1 MYAGFPRLHVTE
13 SQEAVDIDF
22 ELTNEKGCVKVT
34 ELPVPKVVNLSFP
47 AVCALLYNA
56 RTATSSRN
64 IFGSVIGL
72 QLRDTVEVT
81 DVKINP
87 SIDIEEDDRMTEEE
101 RMERVRKERKLLDAD
116 KAIFENMY
124 NQENLDTNVI
134 GQFVVSSARFNPF
147 STRTMRKLQE
157 LHRESLPAILL
168 TYDPFRTSL
177 LGRPHIRAYTPT
189 AAYYKYDSLVSTE
202 RGYQRRRSLAQ
213 YAKESGITKEG
224 VLHEIPV
231 KLEVDAFHKLNLM
244 NVPAIAVGDSFKAVQ
259 SMAVGNYIEALLSS
273 IRNNTDQL
281 KQKLDYEGNVKDNGN
296 VPVGQDA
303 ETMLLMKHVRDQTD
317 HLDALC
323 DSALL
328 YSSLLRDL

>member
-1 MYAGFPRLHVTE
+1 MYARFPRLNVTE
-13 SQEAVDIDF
+13 VQEVIDR
-22 ELTNEKGCVKVT
+22 ELEMRDDKGCVKTT
-34 ELPVPKVVNLSFP
+34 EFPVPKVVNLSFP

-72 QLRDTVEVT
+72 QLGDAVEVT
-81 DVKINP
+81 DVRTNP
-87 SIDIEEDDRMTEEE
+87 SIEVEDDDRMSEED
-101 RMERVRKERKLLDAD
+101 RQLRTQKERQLLEAD
-116 KAIFENMY
+116 KVIFEGMY
-124 NQENLDTNVI
+124 SQENLDTNVI
-134 GQFVVSSARFNPF
+134 GQFVISSARFNPF
-147 STRTMRKLQE
+147 SNRTMRRLQD
-157 LHRESLPAILL
+157 LHKESLPAILL

-189 AAYYKYDSLVSTE
+189 AAYYKYDALVSTE

-213 YAKESGITKEG
+213 YAKETGVTKEG

-244 NVPAIAVGDSFKAVQ
+244 NLPVTTVGDSFKAGQ
-259 SMAVGNYIEALLSS
+259 SLAVSNYVEALLSS
-273 IRNNTDQL
+273 LRNNTDQI
-281 KQKLDYEGNVKDNGN
+281 KQKLDYEGSTKDNGN

-303 ETMLLMKHVRDQTD
+303 ETMLLMKHARDQAD

-323 DSALL
+323 DSTLL
-328 YSSLLRDL
+328 YSSMLRDL